1 MLVKKPA
8 TLLSACN
15 GINSIY
21 SSNHYSDTSSSCLIS
36 RRSATSLIQRTS
48 KLQSR
53 SYAKVAENGRKDYSS
68 WPESPQPTPYQIFN
82 QRKNAPYSKQQFY
95 ELVKLYHPDRNSPDM
110 SSEDRL
116 VKLERYRL
124 IVAANLILSDPIR
137 RNAYDR
143 YGAGWNGQPETRSSA
158 ETYGSSQ
165 SWQHSGERK
174 WDWRSEHSPSQNA
187 TWEDWERWY
196 QRDEKGQKAPQVP
209 LYFSN
214 SAFVSLIIAFA
225 ALGGIG
231 QATRTENFSLSLL
244 ESRDRVHRQ
253 SSQDL
258 VRRRR
263 ETYDSCGDKDQ
274 RIDEFLKTRDPIGC
288 GVTDHL
294 EEAYCKLLPS
304 PELCSSA
311 DVKDR
316 SLDVYQDKEDGK
328 GR

>member
-1 MLVKKPA
+1 M
-8 TLLSACN
+8 
-15 GINSIY
+15 
-21 SSNHYSDTSSSCLIS
+21 S
-36 RRSATSLIQRTS
+36 RRSIAGQIQRAS
-48 KLQSR
+48 KPHRR
-53 SYAKVAENGRKDYSS
+53 SYAKVVGNEEKQEYNS
-68 WPESPQPTPYQIFN
+68 WPKSPQPTPYQIFN
-82 QRKNAPYSKQQFY
+82 QKKNTPYSKRRFY

-110 SSEDRL
+110 KSEDCL
-116 VKLERYRL
+116 IMLERYRL

-143 YGAGWNGQPETRSSA
+143 YGAGWNGQPETRTSA
-158 ETYGSSQ
+158 ETYGAPR
-165 SWQHSGERK
+165 SWAHNNGERK
-174 WDWRSEHSPSQNA
+174 WDWRSENSPSQNA

-196 QRDEKGQKAPQVP
+196 QRDEKGQKVPQTP

-258 VRRRR
+258 VRRRK
-263 ETYDSCGDKDQ
+263 ETYDSWGDKDR
-274 RIDEFLKTRDPIGC
+274 RIDEFLKTRDPIGY
-288 GVTDHL
+288 GITDPL
-294 EEAYCKLLPS
+294 EEAYRKLLSS
-304 PELCSSA
+304 PEMCASA

-316 SLDVYQDKEDGK
+316 SMDVYHDKGDGR
-328 GR
+328 GT